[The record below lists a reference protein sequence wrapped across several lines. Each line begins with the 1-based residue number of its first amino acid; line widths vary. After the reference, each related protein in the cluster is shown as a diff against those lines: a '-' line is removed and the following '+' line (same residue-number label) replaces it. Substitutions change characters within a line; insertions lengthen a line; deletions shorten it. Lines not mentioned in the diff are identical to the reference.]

1 MTVPAYLKRGDTIA
15 ICCPAGYMPKE
26 KVNSCVSTLQ
36 NEEYNVIVG
45 ETVGGK
51 SQNYFSGTDDER
63 REELQRFLDDKNI
76 HAILCGRG
84 GYGISR
90 IVDQL
95 CFKKF
100 LKKTKWIIGFSDVT
114 VLHSYLFS
122 NFKVA
127 AIHASMA
134 AAFNDGGDK
143 SQNVITLLEALKG
156 AKSDYT
162 IDTNSANRKGTATG
176 KLVGGNLTLIANGI
190 GTLSDVKTD
199 KCILF
204 LEDLGEQLYNID
216 RMMVQLKRNGKLENL
231 AGLVIGGFTDLKDTE
246 RPFGKNIYE
255 IINELVAEYNY
266 PVCFDF
272 PVSHAEHNVAL
283 KHGIKHK
290 LIVEEDG
297 VLLKEI

>member
-1 MTVPAYLKRGDTIA
+1 MTVPTYLKRGDTIA

-36 NEEYNVIVG
+36 NEGYYVIVG
-45 ETVGGK
+45 ETVGGN

-63 REELQRFLDDKNI
+63 REEMQCFLNDKNI
-76 HAILCGRG
+76 NAILCGRG

-100 LKKTKWIIGFSDVT
+100 LKNPKWIIGFSDVT
-114 VLHSYLFS
+114 VIHTYLFS

-127 AIHASMA
+127 SIHASMA

-143 SQNVITLLEALKG
+143 SQNVITLLDALKG
-156 AKSDYT
+156 GKSNYT
-162 IDTNSANRKGTATG
+162 IEANNANKKGIATG
-176 KLVGGNLTLIANGI
+176 KLIGGNLTLLANGI

-216 RMMVQLKRNGKLENL
+216 RMMVQLKRSGKLKNL
-231 AGLVIGGFTDLKDTE
+231 SALLIGGFTDLKDTE

-255 IINELVAEYNY
+255 IINELVAEYHY

-272 PVSHAEHNVAL
+272 PVSHAENNVAL
-283 KHGIKHK
+283 KHGLKHK
-290 LIVEEDG
+290 LIVEED
-297 VLLKEI
+297 VVILKEM